1 MCTPWLGKTA
11 NALVISVSV
20 ASAAPSAT
28 GR

>member
-1 MCTPWLGKTA
+1 MRTPWFGNTA
-11 NALVISVSV
+11 KALVISDSV